1 MPMFSSTGSMKT
13 HATSAPCWSKSCSS
27 RGRSLYGTTWTV
39 PASTSNGVTGVGA
52 SSGPASA
59 TSGLTDTWSA
69 S

>member
-13 HATSAPCWSKSCSS
+13 QATSEPCSAKSCS
-27 RGRSLYGTTWTV
+27 RRARSLYGTTWTV

-52 SSGPASA
+52 ASGPASA
-59 TSGLTDTWSA
+59 TSGFTDTCSG